1 MNDAINE
8 IKNTLERTN
17 SRIMESEDS
26 ISEVEGRTV
35 EINEAER
42 KKEKKN
48 EKK

>member
-1 MNDAINE
+1 
-8 IKNTLERTN
+8 
-17 SRIMESEDS
+17 MEVEDT

-48 EKK
+48 KNKLGQPQRPLGQC